1 MHNLWWNYK
10 YIVHKIIFK
19 SHNDWYLNW
28 FRSLPG
34 TLFCQHSVRNTHQV
48 NASWK
53 HNSYMSL
60 LLSSRTLSICGLW
73 LTVAKEWKGTFI
85 AEMRKQVAGVE
96 SLSPGG
102 PPPPQTLIQTKRPVQ
117 DPRDADRKPALS
129 VRFSHACAKSQ
140 IVLWHAVGSGRDE
153 DTHGN
158 VSRQGVHSS
167 FLRHQCISVQF
178 FVWSTRSKRH
188 SHSDKHSH
196 TAHGTHYRPLCL
208 LSL

>member
-1 MHNLWWNYK
+1 M
-10 YIVHKIIFK
+10 HKIIFK

-34 TLFCQHSVRNTHQV
+34 TFVFCQHLVRNTHQV

-73 LTVAKEWKGTFI
+73 LTVAREWKGTFI

-96 SLSPGG
+96 SLSPGH
-102 PPPPQTLIQTKRPVQ
+102 PPPP
-117 DPRDADRKPALS
+117 DCKPALA

-140 IVLWHAVGSGRDE
+140 IVLWHAVGSVRDE

-196 TAHGTHYRPLCL
+196 TARDTHYRPLCL